1 MLSLRELERLC
12 ETYKIPKENL
22 VIESPN
28 YEALKVFKDEG
39 FFTSYYFPYYDMKKL
54 EKDREKLHNEL
65 KEIIA
70 TNNINAVSFA
80 YEYYDF
86 VKSLNLKYDINGGG

>member
-1 MLSLRELERLC
+1 
-12 ETYKIPKENL
+12 
-22 VIESPN
+22 
-28 YEALKVFKDEG
+28 
-39 FFTSYYFPYYDMKKL
+39 MKKL

-86 VKSLNLKYDINGGG
+86 IKSLNLKYDINGGGGICLYSLGM